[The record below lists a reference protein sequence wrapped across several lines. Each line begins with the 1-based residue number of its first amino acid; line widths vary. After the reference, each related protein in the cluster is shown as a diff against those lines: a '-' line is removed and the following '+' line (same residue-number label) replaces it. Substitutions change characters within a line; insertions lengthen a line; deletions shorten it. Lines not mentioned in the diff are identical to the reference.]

1 MLGQKHSPSSYR
13 LGMKTHSTHT
23 LGNKTYSGIK
33 NSPTMGTLTT
43 DGQIHNSSN
52 SSEVAREPMKGVP
65 INTHKTSTHS
75 MRIEKPKK
83 QSDSKTNYYV

>member
-52 SSEVAREPMKGVP
+52 SSEVAREPMKGIP
-65 INTHKTSTHS
+65 INTRKTHAN
-75 MRIEKPKK
+75 MIEKPKK
-83 QSDSKTNYYV
+83 QSDSKPNYYV